1 MSEVRTPIQR
11 LFRRAERSGAR
22 TFGGRLMA
30 RVVSRSERAPQGPR
44 LRVLVRPSES
54 LLTQLTRR
62 ALPSVSPRARVIG
75 RCVSRLQPT
84 LRFSPRST
92 PHRAAPVLAPR
103 PSVTRAPRR
112 RATGSGRG
120 VRAPSSSAGASDG
133 PPEGPAGA
141 QRLAS
146 VPLAHSQ
153 RLSDPS
159 ASSLRGRS
167 VFASRNPA
175 RAGKV
180 TVASRVAPPRG
191 DLQWTS

>member
-1 MSEVRTPIQR
+1 MSEIRTPIQR

-22 TFGGRLMA
+22 AFGGRLMA

-84 LRFSPRST
+84 LRFGPRST

-112 RATGSGRG
+112 RATGSGRSA
-120 VRAPSSSAGASDG
+120 RAPSSSAGASDG

-141 QRLAS
+141 HRLAS
-146 VPLAHSQ
+146 VPLTHSQ

-159 ASSLRGRS
+159 ASSFRGRS

>member
-1 MSEVRTPIQR
+1 MSEVRAPIQR

-22 TFGGRLMA
+22 VSGGRLMA

-44 LRVLVRPSES
+44 LRVLSRPCES

-62 ALPSVSPRARVIG
+62 ALPSVSPRAQVIG

-84 LRFSPRST
+84 LRFSPRPT
-92 PHRAAPVLAPR
+92 PPRAAPALAPR

-112 RATGSGRG
+112 RSAGSGRG
-120 VRAPSSSAGASDG
+120 ARAPSSSAGASDG
-133 PPEGPAGA
+133 PPEGPAA
-141 QRLAS
+141 AARVAP
-146 VPLAHSQ
+146 VPLTRSP

-159 ASSLRGRS
+159 ASSTRGRS
-167 VFASRNPA
+167 VFASRKPA

-180 TVASRVAPPRG
+180 SVASRVAPPRG
-191 DLQWTS
+191 DLPWTS